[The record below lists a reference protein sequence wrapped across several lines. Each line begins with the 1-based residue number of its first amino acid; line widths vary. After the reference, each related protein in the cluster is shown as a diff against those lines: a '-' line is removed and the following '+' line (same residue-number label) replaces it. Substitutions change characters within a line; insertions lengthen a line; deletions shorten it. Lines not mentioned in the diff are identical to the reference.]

1 MHSLVSGFTRPTVL
15 DLISFGINVNKL
27 CLLGSQGFASVMEF
41 FRGEIA
47 VQIKTHGFVPQ
58 ARDITLE
65 PGLLAQHSHDVRRE
79 DGVDV
84 GTIVVG

>member
-1 MHSLVSGFTRPTVL
+1 MPLRIT
-15 DLISFGINVNKL
+15 
-27 CLLGSQGFASVMEF
+27 SQGFASVMDF
-41 FRGEIA
+41 FRVEIA
-47 VQIKTHGFVPQ
+47 VQIQTHGFVPQ